1 MTNTKVR
8 ESNFELLRII
18 AMFMVLV
25 LHADFQALGEPTRA
39 DIISSPLTSSL
50 KVFFEMASIVAVNVF
65 VLISGWFGIR
75 PSIKGF
81 CKFVFQCL
89 FFSFGIYLVMILLGR
104 VELSLRGVASC
115 FALFGGPYWF
125 ILSYVGLYLFSP
137 VLNSFIKSAD
147 KKTFLYVLASFYVFQ
162 TVYAFLGG
170 GANFL
175 VKGYSALSF
184 MGLYLLINYVKEHV
198 DYLKYTKTQYLMGYI
213 IATLVLTITYI
224 GAGGMGYSFI
234 SSRMCCYSNPIVI
247 ISALLLFL
255 YFAQL
260 KLNNRFINWL
270 GASSFAVYLLH
281 CNPNVYELY
290 LNSVKTVVESYN
302 NSGCIIALGVIVGWF
317 LVAVLVDQLRTFI
330 WNCVIGKN

>member
-1 MTNTKVR
+1 MHKER

-25 LHADFQALGEPTRA
+25 LHADFQALGAPTRA
-39 DIISSPLTSSL
+39 DIIASPLASSL

-65 VLISGWFGIR
+65 VLISGWFGIK

-104 VELSLRGVASC
+104 VELSMRGVASC
-115 FALFGGPYWF
+115 FALVPGDSYWF
-125 ILSYVGLYLFSP
+125 ITSYIGLYLFSP

-162 TVYAFLGG
+162 TGYAFLGG

-198 DYLKYTKTQYLMGYI
+198 DYLKYTKTQYLMWYI

-281 CNPNVYELY
+281 CSPNMYELY
-290 LNSVKTVVESYN
+290 LNSIKSVVVSHN
-302 NSGCIIALGVIVGWF
+302 NSGYIIALGVIVCWF
-317 LVAVLVDQLRTFI
+317 VVAVLVDQLRVFI
-330 WNCVIGKN
+330 WNRVIGKN

>member
-1 MTNTKVR
+1 
-8 ESNFELLRII
+8 
-18 AMFMVLV
+18 MFMVLV
-25 LHADFQALGEPTRA
+25 LHANFQTLGEPTRA
-39 DIISSPLTSSL
+39 DILSSPLTSSL

-89 FFSFGIYLVMILLGR
+89 FFSVGIYLIMIVTGR
-104 VELSLRGVASC
+104 VELSMRGVASC
-115 FALFGGPYWF
+115 FALFGGSYWF
-125 ILSYVGLYLFSP
+125 ILSYICLYLFSP

-147 KKTFLYVLASFYVFQ
+147 EKTFLYVLVSFYVFQ

-175 VKGYSALSF
+175 MKGYSALSF
-184 MGLYLLINYVKEHV
+184 MGLYLFINYVKEYV
-198 DYLKYTKTQYLMGYI
+198 NYLKYTKTQYLMGYV
-213 IATLVLTITYI
+213 IATLVLTIIYI
-224 GAGGMGYSFI
+224 GASSIGYSFI

-247 ISALLLFL
+247 ISALLLFI

-260 KLNNRFINWL
+260 KLSNRFINWL

-290 LNSVKTVVESYN
+290 LNSVETVVESHN
-302 NSGCIIALGVIVGWF
+302 NSGYIIALGVIVGWF
-317 LVAVLVDQLRTFI
+317 LIAILADQLRLFI
-330 WNCVIGKN
+330 WNCVIKEIKRN

>member
-1 MTNTKVR
+1 M
-8 ESNFELLRII
+8 
-18 AMFMVLV
+18 
-25 LHADFQALGEPTRA
+25 
-39 DIISSPLTSSL
+39 
-50 KVFFEMASIVAVNVF
+50 IVT
-65 VLISGWFGIR
+65 
-75 PSIKGF
+75 
-81 CKFVFQCL
+81 
-89 FFSFGIYLVMILLGR
+89 GR
-104 VELSLRGVASC
+104 VELSMRGVASC
-115 FALFGGPYWF
+115 FALLPGSSYWF
-125 ILSYVGLYLFSP
+125 ILSYICLYLFSP

-147 KKTFLYVLASFYVFQ
+147 EKTFLFVLVSFYVFQ
-162 TVYAFLGG
+162 TGYAFLGG

-175 VKGYSALSF
+175 VNGYSALSF

-198 DYLKYTKTQYLMGYI
+198 NYLKQTKTQYLMGYF

-247 ISALLLFL
+247 ISSLLLFL

-290 LNSVKTVVESYN
+290 LNSVKTVVESHN
-302 NSGCIIALGVIVGWF
+302 NSGYIIALGIIVGWF
-317 LVAVLVDQLRTFI
+317 LVAVLVDQLRVFI
-330 WNCVIGKN
+330 WNCVTRKIKRN

>member
-1 MTNTKVR
+1 M
-8 ESNFELLRII
+8 
-18 AMFMVLV
+18 
-25 LHADFQALGEPTRA
+25 
-39 DIISSPLTSSL
+39 
-50 KVFFEMASIVAVNVF
+50 IVT
-65 VLISGWFGIR
+65 
-75 PSIKGF
+75 
-81 CKFVFQCL
+81 
-89 FFSFGIYLVMILLGR
+89 GR
-104 VELSLRGVASC
+104 VELSMSGVASC
-115 FALFGGPYWF
+115 FALFGGSYWF

-137 VLNSFIKSAD
+137 VLNSFIKSSD

-162 TVYAFLGG
+162 TGYAFLGG

-198 DYLKYTKTQYLMGYI
+198 NYLKQTKTQYLMGYI

-224 GAGGMGYSFI
+224 GAEGMGYSFI

-290 LNSVKTVVESYN
+290 LNSVKTVVESHN
-302 NSGCIIALGVIVGWF
+302 NSGYIMALGVIGGWF
-317 LVAVLVDQLRTFI
+317 LVAVLVDQLRMFI
-330 WNCVIGKN
+330 WNRVIGKN